1 MKHSSILLLL
11 LLLSLLSFSL
21 PGCNKHNILRQER
34 EKLDAE
40 REAVQAQIAE
50 LDRTIQAM
58 PDAFNLVALQRKLE
72 EVEKKTASVEA
83 EASAKMKK
91 WEDIEA
97 RFLPLKKQAE
107 AYREK
112 NNL

>member
-1 MKHSSILLLL
+1 MKSLPASLFLLI
-11 LLLSLLSFSL
+11 LSLS
-21 PGCNKHNILRQER
+21 GCNKHNILTQER

-50 LDRTIQAM
+50 MDRAIQTM
-58 PDAFNLVALQRKLE
+58 PDEFNLVAQQRKLE
-72 EVEKKTASVEA
+72 EVEKKAAVLEA

-107 AYREK
+107 AYRAK

>member
-1 MKHSSILLLL
+1 MKFLTTPLFLLFV
-11 LLLSLLSFSL
+11 FSL
-21 PGCNKHNILRQER
+21 TGCNKHNILTQER

-40 REAVQAQIAE
+40 RQAVQAQIAE
-50 LDRTIQAM
+50 MDRAIQAM
-58 PDAFNLVALQRKLE
+58 PDEFNLVALQRKLE
-72 EVEKKTASVEA
+72 EVEKKAQTVEA
-83 EASAKMKK
+83 EAGAKMKK

-107 AYREK
+107 AYRAK

>member
-1 MKHSSILLLL
+1 MKHSSI

-21 PGCNKHNILRQER
+21 SGCNKHNILRQER

-40 REAVQAQIAE
+40 REAVQVQIAE
-50 LDRTIQAM
+50 LDRTIQAL
-58 PDAFNLVALQRKLE
+58 PDAFNLVALQRNLE
-72 EVEKKTASVEA
+72 EVEKKAASVEA

-107 AYREK
+107 AYRAK

>member
-1 MKHSSILLLL
+1 MKHSTILLLPL
-11 LLLSLLSFSL
+11 LILPLS
-21 PGCNKHNILRQER
+21 GCNKHNILKQER

-40 REAVQAQIAE
+40 REAVQMQIDE
-50 LDRTIQAM
+50 MDRVIQAM
-58 PDAFNLVALQRKLE
+58 PDAYNLVALQRNLE
-72 EVEKKTASVEA
+72 EMEKKAASVEA

-107 AYREK
+107 EYRAK